1 MRRAFEVVVIFI
13 LGLLLLMLLA
23 SGCDFSGQGRY
34 VVYKASSP
42 TPSKSYTV
50 VETYSPP
57 HTIYETHVVEEVY
70 VCEPTYD
77 PTPQFPYEC
86 VDYGI
91 GVGSCCTYLY
101 GDWDWTCE
109 EEWCWWEDMCYW
121 ENTYSQCFYH

>member
-1 MRRAFEVVVIFI
+1 MRRVFEVMIIFVLTIVV
-13 LGLLLLMLLA
+13 LMLLM
-23 SGCDFSGQGRY
+23 SGCDQGSY
-34 VVYKASSP
+34 VVYKP
-42 TPSKSYTV
+42 KPQTYTI

-57 HTIYETHVVEEVY
+57 TSTHVVKEIY
-70 VCEPTYD
+70 VCEPSYD

-91 GVGSCCTYLY
+91 GVGSCCVYLY

-121 ENTYSQCFYH
+121 ENTYSECTFY